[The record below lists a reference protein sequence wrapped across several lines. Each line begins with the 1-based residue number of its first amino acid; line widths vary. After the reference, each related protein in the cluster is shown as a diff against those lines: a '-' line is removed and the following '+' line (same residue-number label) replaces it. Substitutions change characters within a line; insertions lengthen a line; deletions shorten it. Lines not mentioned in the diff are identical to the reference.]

1 MPEPSA
7 AMQPDV
13 VQQLLQLN
21 QGFYREFALEFSNT
35 RSPQQVGWQRLLS
48 WLPAQGSLLDAG
60 CGNGRLA
67 HLLDHAGRAVDYVGV
82 DATAELLAEARRQA
96 SLLQHVRATFVAA
109 DITAPGWQQLLPQSS
124 FGTVALLA
132 VLHHLP
138 GWRLRREVMAGL
150 ASLLEPGGQMIV
162 STWQFMHSARLRRK
176 IVPWQAIGLT
186 PDQVEPGDFL
196 LDWRRGGY
204 GLRYCHFVTESD
216 LVELAEIAGMAL
228 RAMFRADGREGD
240 LNLFTVLS

>member
-1 MPEPSA
+1 
-7 AMQPDV
+7 
-13 VQQLLQLN
+13 
-21 QGFYREFALEFSNT
+21 
-35 RSPQQVGWQRLLS
+35 
-48 WLPAQGSLLDAG
+48 
-60 CGNGRLA
+60 
-67 HLLDHAGRAVDYVGV
+67 
-82 DATAELLAEARRQA
+82 
-96 SLLQHVRATFVAA
+96 
-109 DITAPGWQQLLPQSS
+109 
-124 FGTVALLA
+124 

-138 GWRLRREVMAGL
+138 GWQLRREVMAGL
-150 ASLLEPGGQMIV
+150 ASLLEPGGQMVV

-204 GLRYCHFVTESD
+204 GLRYCHFVAESEM
-216 LVELAEIAGMAL
+216 VELAEIAGMAL